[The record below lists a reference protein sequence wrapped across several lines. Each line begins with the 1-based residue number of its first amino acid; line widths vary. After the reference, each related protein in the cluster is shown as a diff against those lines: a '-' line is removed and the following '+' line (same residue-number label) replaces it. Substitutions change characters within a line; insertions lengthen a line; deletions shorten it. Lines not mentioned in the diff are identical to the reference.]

1 MKLFQ
6 FKTARGI
13 RRFQLAFVSGGL
25 LVLFSRPIW
34 DFIGH
39 PIYDLFT
46 GAEEKRLDTRMR
58 VTMKSKDTVS
68 QTVNKTNTEQSDKS
82 S

>member
-1 MKLFQ
+1 MFQ

-13 RRFQLAFVSGGL
+13 RRFQIAFVSGGL

-39 PIYDLFT
+39 PIYDLFS
-46 GAEEKRLDTRMR
+46 GAEEKRQDKRLR
-58 VTMKSKDTVS
+58 VTLKDKES
-68 QTVNKTNTEQSDKS
+68 QTTKAVDVKQSDKS